1 MLSGLRVG
9 DLPQLLQQQRVLEDA
24 LDGLDQVRL
33 QRRRV
38 LLLGVARAQEL
49 VQRLVVICQ
58 FMTSRDS
65 A

>member
-1 MLSGLRVG
+1 MLAGLRVG

-49 VQRLVVICQ
+49 VQRLVVVCQ
-58 FMTSRDS
+58 TNDVT
-65 A
+65 